1 MHYSIKISGK
11 RKIEGIDVEHNGDV
25 IAFRGTQNVIGGDAN
40 QPLYD
45 FLNSFFEGVQPQK
58 LEEVWTAFK
67 EAKRILEPGYFEE
80 EETPELAELRQRGGD
95 YTFLVEKLSPIFKR
109 IYTAITPGEIAYAA
123 QINGRTVAPKDLMQ
137 MALMGDYPEETTI
150 NPQKYGELV
159 KLAFTIQLTFPIMNQ
174 LLDKVVGIT
183 GKDYQ
188 YAVAGQI
195 ISSFKDVT
203 SMEGWRIL
211 EMYIRASC
219 QRQES
224 KRNTMEVVSNDRYID
239 NIIYKG
245 AFAKL
250 ALTFIPSMDSDKNL
264 SKQLNSLVE
273 GEVRKEQSTRF
284 TSYTDQKP
292 GSDDQSIPESYRIS
306 QNVNGTEE
314 LAQAE
319 FFSFGMFDEEDNPR
333 YQNFFYYQCRALG
346 IKNQALAEKVYNCMP
361 TVWNLRVL
369 EIHIRLLTLVY
380 KEDIGAYLV
389 PALDYKQFTAAIALA
404 QVKLY
409 EMGYQR
415 LAQLC
420 GVTRNPDNP
429 ISYINDEFKLNT
441 KERDML
447 CSLCYLYDGQSQA
460 STDNLLVKA
469 TQEILDELAN
479 SGWDSNIEP
488 GLFDNEEFIEHMSPG
503 DMYEVSLVL
512 ETKQELLDLIVKMNT
527 PESENNV

>member
-1 MHYSIKISGK
+1 MQYSIKISGK
-11 RKIEGIDVEHNGDV
+11 RKIEGIDVEHRGEV

-45 FLNSFFEGVQPQK
+45 FLNSFFEGVHHTK
-58 LEEVWTAFK
+58 LDELWTCFK

-80 EETPELAELRQRGGD
+80 EETKELAELRQRGLD
-95 YTFLVEKLSPIFKR
+95 YHFLVEKLSPIFKQIYR
-109 IYTAITPGEIAYAA
+109 IIAPNDIAYAA
-123 QINGRTVAPKDLMQ
+123 QIDGRTVAPKDLMQ

-159 KLAFTIQLTFPIMNQ
+159 KLAFVIQVSFPIMNQ
-174 LLDKVVGIT
+174 LLEKVAPIT

-188 YAVAGQI
+188 YAVAGEI

-211 EMYIRASC
+211 DMYIRASC

-224 KRNTMEVVSNDRYID
+224 KRNTMEVVSNDRYMD

-250 ALTFIPSMDSDKNL
+250 ALTFIPSLDRDKNL

-319 FFSFGMFDEEDNPR
+319 FFSFGMFDEEDTPR
-333 YQNFFYYQCRALG
+333 YQNFFYYQCQALG
-346 IKNQALAEKVYNCMP
+346 IKNQALAEKVYNCLP
-361 TVWNLRVL
+361 TVWDLRVL
-369 EIHIRLLTLVY
+369 EIHIRLLQLVY
-380 KEDIGAYLV
+380 KDDIGVYLV
-389 PALDYKQFTAAIALA
+389 PALDYRQFTAAIALG
-404 QVKLY
+404 QVRLY
-409 EMGYQR
+409 ELGYQR
-415 LAQLC
+415 LAQLL
-420 GVTRNPDNP
+420 GIVRNPNNP
-429 ISYINDEFKLNT
+429 ISYINDEFKLTT
-441 KERDML
+441 KEREQL
-447 CSLCYLYDGQSQA
+447 CEMCYLYDGQSQA

-488 GLFDNEEFIEHMSPG
+488 GLFDNPEFIEHMSPG
-503 DMYEVSLVL
+503 DMYEVNLAI
-512 ETKQELLDLIVKMNT
+512 ETKQELLDFIAKMNT
-527 PESENNV
+527 EATEV

>member
-1 MHYSIKISGK
+1 MKYTIKISGK
-11 RKIEGIDVEHNGDV
+11 RKIEGIDVEHNGEV
-25 IAFRGTQNVIGGDAN
+25 ITFRGTQNVIGGDAN
-40 QPLYD
+40 KPLYD
-45 FLNSFFEGVQPQK
+45 FLNNFFEGVPNSR
-58 LEEVWTAFK
+58 LDELWGCFK
-67 EAKRILEPGYFEE
+67 AAKRVLEPGYFDE
-80 EETPELAELRQRGGD
+80 EETPELSELRQRGLD
-95 YTFLVEKLSPIFKR
+95 YHFLVEKLSGIFKQIYR
-109 IYTAITPGEIAYAA
+109 IILPSEIAYAA
-123 QINGRTVAPKDLMQ
+123 QIDGRTTAPKDLMQ

-159 KLAFTIQLTFPIMNQ
+159 KLAFAIQLSFPIMNQ
-174 LLDKVVGIT
+174 LLDKIAPIT

-188 YAVAGQI
+188 YAVAGEI
-195 ISSFKDVT
+195 ISSFSEVT
-203 SMEGWRIL
+203 EMEGWRIL

-224 KRNTMEVVSNDRYID
+224 KRNTMEVVSNDRYVD

-250 ALTFIPSMDSDKNL
+250 ALTFIPSIDLDKNL

-284 TSYTDQKP
+284 TSYADQKP

-319 FFSFGMFDEEDNPR
+319 FFSFGMFDEEDTPR

-346 IKNQALAEKVYNCMP
+346 IKNQELAEKVYNCLP
-361 TVWNLRVL
+361 TVWDLRVL
-369 EIHIRLLTLVY
+369 QIHVQLLQLVY

-420 GVTRNPDNP
+420 GIVRNPENP

-441 KERDML
+441 KEREQL
-447 CSLCYLYDGQSQA
+447 CDLCYMYDGQSQA

-488 GLFDNEEFIEHMSPG
+488 GLFDTPEFIEHMSPG
-503 DMYEVSLVL
+503 DMYEVSLTI
-512 ETKQELLDLIVKMNT
+512 ETKHELLDLIVKMNT
-527 PESENNV
+527 PVIAE